1 MFVFDNLKIAV
12 FVLIV
17 LAVGYL
23 ANIFDLIPSLL
34 IPDVDR
40 SNSSREQLGMRVISL
55 HGCNIYCINTC
66 IHVLLSA
73 NVNIG
78 L

>member
-17 LAVGYL
+17 LAIGYL
-23 ANIFDLIPSLL
+23 ANIVDL

-66 IHVLLSA
+66 THVLLSA